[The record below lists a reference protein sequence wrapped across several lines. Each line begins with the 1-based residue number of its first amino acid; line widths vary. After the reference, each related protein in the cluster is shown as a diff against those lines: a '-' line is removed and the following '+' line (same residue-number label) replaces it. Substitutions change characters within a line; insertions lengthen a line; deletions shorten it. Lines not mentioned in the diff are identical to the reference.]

1 MVHCDAQVNSNPP
14 PSELLTLAYFESVS
28 YFFLLSSVHLAI
40 IRGCDCLI
48 LGVGDD
54 TLSDSIRYLNSAEK
68 WFNSTFDSML
78 LTQNSIQTITQF
90 NIDPSDSIQKK
101 IQFNILG
108 IIDTGRIR
116 KVPKKCPKK
125 TEMIF
130 LSKIKCINSI
140 NDSFL
145 HFTIKFN
152 SKGFPISILS
162 QIFNFLHYGNNKA
175 KYNIH
180 TVMFR
185 RITKANLESIRP

>member
-68 WFNSTFDSML
+68 WFNSTFDSIL
-78 LTQNSIQTITQF
+78 LTQNSIQTI
-90 NIDPSDSIQKK
+90 
-101 IQFNILG
+101 IQFKINWWFNSTFLELLILVVSEECQ
-108 IIDTGRIR
+108 
-116 KVPKKCPKK
+116 KSVPKRQKWS
-125 TEMIF
+125 F
-130 LSKIKCINSI
+130 LSIIESIDSI
-140 NDSFL
+140 NDSFI

-152 SKGFPISILS
+152 SKNNSITLFPENSIKKFI
-162 QIFNFLHYGNNKA
+162 QITLKD
-175 KYNIH
+175 
-180 TVMFR
+180 
-185 RITKANLESIRP
+185 S